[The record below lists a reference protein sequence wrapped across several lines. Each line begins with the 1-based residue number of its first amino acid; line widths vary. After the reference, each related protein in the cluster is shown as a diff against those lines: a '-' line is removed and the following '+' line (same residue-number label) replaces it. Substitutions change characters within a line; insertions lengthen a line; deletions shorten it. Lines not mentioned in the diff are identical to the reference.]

1 MLRSRSPIAIP
12 LRAAASSKAEPMSA
26 KPHSVRFARPGPAL
40 HVVVVEDS
48 QGRAVEV
55 VVLVIA
61 QGPEEAEQPDQAE
74 KQSQRNE
81 IDQHRHAATSAGD
94 GVGRAVDGVR
104 NARGRARTA
113 LTVTVTDETDMA
125 TAAISGVTTPNTA
138 SGTAAAL

>member
-1 MLRSRSPIAIP
+1 VPQPISSSLPLACAGTNRTKSP
-12 LRAAASSKAEPMSA
+12 LRRRRYLVLAMRLPTS
-26 KPHSVRFARPGPAL
+26 
-40 HVVVVEDS
+40 
-48 QGRAVEV
+48 RAVEV

-61 QGPEEAEQPDQAE
+61 QGPEEAEEPDQAE